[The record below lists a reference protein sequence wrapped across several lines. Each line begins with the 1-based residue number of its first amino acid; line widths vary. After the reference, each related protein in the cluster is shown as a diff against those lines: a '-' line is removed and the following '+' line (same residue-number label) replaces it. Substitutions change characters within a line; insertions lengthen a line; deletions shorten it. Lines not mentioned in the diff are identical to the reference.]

1 VRTIA
6 VAGASLAGLSAARA
20 LRAEGY
26 DGRIV
31 VVGAEPHLPYDR
43 PPLSK
48 QVLIGAMEPGH
59 TALLGPRDAG
69 LDVDWRLGSA
79 ATALDLHERRLTLA
93 DGGEVAFDGLV
104 LATGARVRAL
114 PGALPLRTLEDCAA
128 LAAALDGG
136 GEVVVVGG
144 GFIGAEV
151 AATCRTRGLDVTMVE
166 PLPGLLE
173 RVAGPGVA
181 AHLAAMHRAEGVD
194 VRLGVAVAEVLP
206 GRVRLDDDSEL
217 PAEVV
222 VAAIGVEPETAWLE
236 GSGLRLDNGV
246 VCDATCL
253 AAPGV
258 VAAGDVARWPNPRT
272 LEFRRVE
279 HWDNAIRQ
287 GEHAARRLLGRVEA
301 FAPVP
306 WFWSDQY
313 RHKLQLAGS
322 PAGHDETRTVLEDAD
337 KGRLVTLYRRGDRL
351 SAVLAIGR
359 AKQLVRYRALIEAGT
374 TWDEALAVA

>member
-20 LRAEGY
+20 LRADGY

-31 VVGAEPHLPYDR
+31 IVGAEPHLPYDR

-48 QVLIGAMEPGH
+48 QVLLGAMTPEH
-59 TALLGPRDAG
+59 TALLGPRDAD

-93 DGGEVAFDGLV
+93 DRGEVRFDGLV
-104 LATGARVRAL
+104 IATGARVRTL
-114 PGALPLRTLEDCAA
+114 PGALALRTLEDCAV
-128 LAAALDGG
+128 LAGALDGG
-136 GEVVVVGG
+136 GHVVVVGG

-151 AATCRTRGLDVTMVE
+151 AATCRTRGLDVTLVE

-173 RVAGPGVA
+173 RVTGPGVA
-181 AHLAAMHRAEGVD
+181 AYLAVLHRAQGVD
-194 VRLGVAVAEVLP
+194 VRLGVAVREVLP
-206 GRVRLDDDSEL
+206 RGVRLDDGSTLAAD
-217 PAEVV
+217 VV

-236 GSGLRLDNGV
+236 RSGLELDNGV

-272 LEFRRVE
+272 LEFRRIE

-287 GEHAARRLLGRVEA
+287 GEHAARRLLGRAEP

-313 RHKLQLAGS
+313 QHKLQLAGS
-322 PAGHDETRTVLEDAD
+322 PAGHDETHTVLEDPER
-337 KGRLVTLYRRGDRL
+337 GRLLTLYRRGDRL

-359 AKQLVRYRALIEAGT
+359 AKLLVRYRALIEAGT
-374 TWDEALAVA
+374 AWDEALAVA